1 MNNNNKFTATL
12 VTEETKQLVV
22 ALRNESKLSEK
33 ELMTLVVK
41 IALEHRTDILDEAA
55 SIVYAKE
62 QERTIRNKE
71 AYELRKVAMQEMRNA
86 LRAAKGKPIKQTNHF
101 EVALTSNELVTA

>member
-33 ELMTLVVK
+33 ELMTLVVEA
-41 IALEHRTDILDEAA
+41 ALQQRSNILDKAA
-55 SIVYAKE
+55 SIVYAQE
-62 QERTIRNKE
+62 QERAVRNKE
-71 AYELRKVAMQEMRNA
+71 AYEMRKVAMQEMRNA
-86 LRAAKGKPIKQTNHF
+86 LRAAKGKPIKQTNYF
-101 EVALTSNELVTA
+101 DVALTSNELVTA